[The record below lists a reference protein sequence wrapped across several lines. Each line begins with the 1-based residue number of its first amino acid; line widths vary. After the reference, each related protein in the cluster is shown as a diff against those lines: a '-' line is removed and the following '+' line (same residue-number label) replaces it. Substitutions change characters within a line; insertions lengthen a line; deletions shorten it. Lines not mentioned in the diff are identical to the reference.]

1 MIGLLC
7 FVSAVLASSFKSKLR
22 LEAEKAV
29 FRLAAIRSAMASSV
43 REQFAS
49 GSHL

>member
-7 FVSAVLASSFKSKLR
+7 FVPTVLVLSFKSKLR
-22 LEAEKAV
+22 LEAENAV

-43 REQFAS
+43 RAQFAS
-49 GSHL
+49 GNR